1 MLYIL
6 LKAIHVIAVIFW
18 IGSLGM
24 LTLITSVSR
33 LSAEQMRVATRLTDA
48 AIGASWLAGIVLV
61 LMGGWYT
68 ATWWQIKIVLVIVI
82 SAVHTMVHRR
92 WKNSSDERAQ
102 TQDFV
107 PIVVFVVSIAVVF
120 LAVYKQPL

>member
-68 ATWWQIKIVLVIVI
+68 ATWWQIKIVLV
-82 SAVHTMVHRR
+82 
-92 WKNSSDERAQ
+92 DERAQ